1 MKVGFIG
8 LGSMGSAIARNLV
21 NAGHEIIVWNRSPE
35 SALKLAEAGA
45 GLAKRPEDALRADV
59 LLSMLAND
67 GAIRDVGLDGPLLAH
82 ASPGLIHANLSTVA
96 VAFAKVLADQHATR
110 GVGYVAA
117 PVFGRPD
124 VAAAGELTVIAAGK
138 SEHIAKLRPILD
150 VIGRRTVVVGD
161 VPERANLFKVAGNF
175 MIASVI
181 ESFGEAL
188 ALVRK
193 GNIDASLFYE
203 VMTTGLF
210 AAPVYK
216 GYGRLIVE
224 EKYEPAGFALRLGL
238 KDVDLALAA
247 GSERA
252 VPMPLAKL
260 LHDQFV
266 EAMGSGLAEKDWSAL
281 AGLIARNAGLRSAAL
296 DRERTPSG

>member
-1 MKVGFIG
+1 MKIGFIG
-8 LGSMGSAIARNLV
+8 LGSMGSAIARNIV
-21 NAGHEIIVWNRSPE
+21 KAGHEVIVWNRSPE
-35 SALKLAEAGA
+35 SALELAEAGA
-45 GLAKRPEDALRADV
+45 LVAKRPEDALHVDV
-59 LLSMLAND
+59 LFSMLAND
-67 GAIRDVGLDGPLLAH
+67 KAIHDVGLDGPLLAH
-82 ASPGLIHANLSTVA
+82 ASPDLIHANLSTIS
-96 VAFAKVLADQHATR
+96 VAFAKALADQHATR

-138 SEHIAKLRPILD
+138 SEHIAKLRPMFD
-150 VIGRRTVVVGD
+150 VIGRRAVIVGEA
-161 VPERANLFKVAGNF
+161 PEQANLFKVAGNF

-193 GNIDASLFYE
+193 GNVDPSVFYD

-216 GYGRLIVE
+216 GYGKLIVE

-266 EAMGSGLAEKDWSAL
+266 EAMGSGLGEKDWSAL
-281 AGLIARNAGLRSAAL
+281 AGLIARNAGLHSAAF
-296 DRERTPSG
+296 DRERIPSG